1 MIKGQ
6 DSTIMLT
13 VATNSICDI
22 SKIIDGAASIT
33 EMPTLLKLA
42 VYMPPPLRQK
52 RRHVLGEKNICL
64 KIIPNEFQDKNIGIN
79 YLFLLIILRHLLTTY
94 D

>member
-13 VATNSICDI
+13 VATNSICGI

-42 VYMPPPLRQK
+42 VYMPTLSGK
-52 RRHVLGEKNICL
+52 SGATC
-64 KIIPNEFQDKNIGIN
+64 
-79 YLFLLIILRHLLTTY
+79 
-94 D
+94 

>member
-13 VATNSICDI
+13 VATNSICGI

-42 VYMPPPLRQK
+42 VYMPPLSGK
-52 RRHVLGEKNICL
+52 SGATC
-64 KIIPNEFQDKNIGIN
+64 
-79 YLFLLIILRHLLTTY
+79 
-94 D
+94 

>member
-13 VATNSICDI
+13 VATNSIFGI

-42 VYMPPPLRQK
+42 VYMPPSPAKAAPRV
-52 RRHVLGEKNICL
+52 RRKKYLSKNYS
-64 KIIPNEFQDKNIGIN
+64 K
-79 YLFLLIILRHLLTTY
+79 
-94 D
+94 

>member
-13 VATNSICDI
+13 VATTSICDI

-42 VYMPPPLRQK
+42 VYMPPLSGK
-52 RRHVLGEKNICL
+52 SGATC
-64 KIIPNEFQDKNIGIN
+64 
-79 YLFLLIILRHLLTTY
+79 
-94 D
+94 

>member
-6 DSTIMLT
+6 DSMIMLT
-13 VATNSICDI
+13 AATNSICDI

-42 VYMPPPLRQK
+42 VYMPPLSGK
-52 RRHVLGEKNICL
+52 SGATC
-64 KIIPNEFQDKNIGIN
+64 
-79 YLFLLIILRHLLTTY
+79 
-94 D
+94 